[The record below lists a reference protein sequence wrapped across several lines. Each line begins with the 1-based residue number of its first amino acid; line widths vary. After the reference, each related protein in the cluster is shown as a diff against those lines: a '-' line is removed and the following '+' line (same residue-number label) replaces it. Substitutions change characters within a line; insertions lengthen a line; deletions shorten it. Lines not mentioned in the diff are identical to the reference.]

1 MSRREAAE
9 PQIGRYAGLRRLLV
23 PFLSIGF
30 AILAVIAVRAVLK
43 DVGPAQVR
51 GALDAIRPEQVGF
64 ALLLTAV
71 SFSAIASFDVLALRA
86 VAPGQISG
94 WRGAITGATSHAVS
108 NLLGFGAVTSG
119 VLRYRIYSS
128 LGLDAADILRV
139 YANSSVTFW
148 FGFVALLAAALMLDP
163 RGIIP
168 LRPLGIRIEIFLG
181 LGLAAA
187 LAYGVVWLGRAP
199 RVLRIFRW
207 SLPLPRREI
216 AVGQIVAG
224 SIDLAAS
231 AGVLYILLPPE
242 VMPAFPYFIVLY
254 CGAILL
260 GLASHAPGGFGVFE
274 AAIIAALGQ
283 TMSAGVIA
291 GLIIYRLAYYVVPFV
306 IASSGLAVWEGLRN
320 KRRISA
326 AAEQTARTLGPLVPL
341 VAALIVFLSG
351 VVMLF
356 SVALAPEIERL
367 ESVRR
372 WLPLFVVESSHLI
385 GSIIGVALLLVAR
398 GLLRR
403 LSAAWLL
410 AEILLLAGAAALLLK
425 GLDWDEALV
434 LVGMA
439 LVLYVFRA
447 SFYRGGPVSALRVS
461 PGWLAMA
468 LSACMAAAWLGFFN
482 YRHVDYAQELWWQF
496 AWSGGAPRFLR
507 AMVVVAAILVWAGV
521 DLFMRRAFDTKF
533 VPDPVTDEIR
543 ALVAASPLTQTNV
556 ALLGDKKFLLSGD
569 AGAFLMYGRAG
580 RSWITMGDPVG
591 AEAAAPDLI
600 WAFRELADRAG
611 GNTVYYA
618 VGQSY
623 LPVYIDMG
631 LSILKIGEIAR
642 VDLPEFTLE
651 GSKRGDFRRA
661 SHRLEREEMHFAVI
675 PKAEVPAN
683 LEALR
688 RVSDAW
694 FETKSGHEKAFS
706 LGNFSDAY
714 MAEFDCAVLRDDKE
728 VVAFANIW
736 RSAEKNE
743 MSVDLM
749 RFMPHRGNYLM
760 DALFA
765 QLLLYGKDSGYR
777 WFNLGAAP
785 LAGLA
790 DHPLAS
796 SWSRIGTLL
805 YRHAEDFYA
814 FEGLKTFKQKF
825 DPIWTP
831 QYLACPGGL
840 GIATALI
847 DVTALI
853 SGGRQHI
860 DEVRRPEAAQ
870 APTRATPSTLST
882 HLALTTQL
890 T

>member
-1 MSRREAAE
+1 LSRRQAAE
-9 PQIGRYAGLRRLLV
+9 PPVGRFAGFRRLLV
-23 PFLSIGF
+23 PLFSVLF
-30 AILAVIAVRAVLK
+30 AILAVIAVRAVLE

-51 GALDAIRPEQVGF
+51 AALEAIHRDQI
-64 ALLLTAV
+64 ALAALLTAV
-71 SFSAIASFDVLALRA
+71 SFSALSSFDVLAVRA
-86 VAPGQISG
+86 VAPGQIPG
-94 WRGAITGATSHAVS
+94 WRAAITGAASHAVS
-108 NLLGFGAVTSG
+108 NLLGFGAVTAG
-119 VLRYRIYSS
+119 AMRYRIYSTV
-128 LGLDAADILRV
+128 GLDAADILRI

-148 FGFVALLAAALMLDP
+148 FGFIAVLSAALMLEP
-163 RGIIP
+163 GGVTA
-168 LRPLGIRIEIFLG
+168 LRPIGVRAEFLLGAA
-181 LGLAAA
+181 LAAA
-187 LAYGVVWLGRAP
+187 LAIGVVWLGRAP
-199 RVLRIFRW
+199 RVLKVARW

-216 AVGQIVAG
+216 ALGQIVAG

-231 AGVLYILLPPE
+231 AGVLFVLLPAE
-242 VMPAFPYFIVLY
+242 VTPAFPYFVVLY
-254 CGAILL
+254 SGAILL
-260 GLASHAPGGFGVFE
+260 GLLSHAPGGFGVFE
-274 AAIIAALGQ
+274 ATIIAALGA
-283 TMSAGVIA
+283 TMSAEVIA
-291 GLIIYRLAYYVVPFV
+291 ALIVYRLIYYVIPFV
-306 IASSGLAVWEGLRN
+306 IASTGLAVWEGLRN

-326 AAEQTARTLGPLVPL
+326 AAEQTTKLLRPLVP
-341 VAALIVFLSG
+341 VASALIAFLSG
-351 VVMLF
+351 VVLLF
-356 SVALAPEIERL
+356 SVALTPQMERL
-367 ESVRR
+367 ESIRE
-372 WLPLFVVESSHLI
+372 WLPLIVVEGSHLI

-410 AEILLLAGAAALLLK
+410 TEILLLVGAAAALLK
-425 GLDWDEALV
+425 GLDWEEATL
-434 LVGMA
+434 LAAMA
-439 LVLYVFRA
+439 LVLYVFRSA
-447 SFYRGGPVSALRVS
+447 FYRGGPVRALTVS

-468 LSACMAAAWLGFFN
+468 LSACVAAAWLGFFN
-482 YRHVDYAQELWWQF
+482 YRHIEYSQELWWQF
-496 AWSGGAPRFLR
+496 AWHGSAPRFLR
-507 AMVVVAAILVWAGV
+507 ATVVVAAILVWAAI

-533 VPDPVTDEIR
+533 VPDPVSDEIR

-556 ALLGDKKFLLSGD
+556 ALLGDKKFLLSDDGN
-569 AGAFLMYGRAG
+569 AFLMYGRTG

-611 GNTVYYA
+611 GNAVYYA

-623 LPVYIDMG
+623 LPIYIDMG
-631 LSILKIGEIAR
+631 LSILKIGEVAR
-642 VDLPEFTLE
+642 VDLPGFTLE
-651 GSKRGDFRRA
+651 GAKRGDFRRA
-661 SHRLEREEMHFAVI
+661 SHRLEREGMSFGVI

-706 LGNFSDAY
+706 LGNFSDDY

-728 VVAFANIW
+728 IVAFANIW

-765 QLLLYGKDSGYR
+765 RLLLYGKDSGYR

-805 YRHAEDFYA
+805 YRHAEDFYG
-814 FEGLKTFKQKF
+814 FEGLKAFKQKF
-825 DPIWTP
+825 DPVWTP

-853 SGGRQHI
+853 SGGRAG
-860 DEVRRPEAAQ
+860 V
-870 APTRATPSTLST
+870 LMK
-882 HLALTTQL
+882 
-890 T
+890 